1 MRKCFRITDTSA
13 IRGLSNAEVLG
24 VKANYDEWK
33 KHQFCPCK
41 GVLGMLFCDAQMREG
56 TVYILECMYHCLVP
70 VLASAVEEVSESY
83 FQSNF
88 REVNTRLGYDPNG
101 SRCDK
106 AKQDEMMRSI
116 MNW

>member
-1 MRKCFRITDTSA
+1 MRKCYRITDASA
-13 IRGLSNAEVLG
+13 IRGTTNAQVLG
-24 VKANYDEWK
+24 VPANYEEWE
-33 KHQFCPCK
+33 KHSFCPTK
-41 GVLGMLFCDAQMREG
+41 GVLGMLFCDGQTREG

-70 VLASAVEEVSESY
+70 VLVSGVEEISEAY

-106 AKQDEMMRSI
+106 AKNAEIVNSLMS
-116 MNW
+116 W